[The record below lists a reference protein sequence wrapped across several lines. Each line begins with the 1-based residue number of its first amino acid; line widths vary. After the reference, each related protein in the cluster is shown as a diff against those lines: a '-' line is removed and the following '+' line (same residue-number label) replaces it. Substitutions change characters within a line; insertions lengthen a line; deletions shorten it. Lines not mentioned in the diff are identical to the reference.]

1 MLVWNYKKAK
11 ISFIKLAIKWFNWE
25 DAFNGKDVDSQV
37 KLFNK
42 TFMNIFSNFIHSQ
55 IKTFVDSLSP
65 LINDDSKNKVKLK
78 HKLYHQKG
86 F

>member
-1 MLVWNYKKAK
+1 MLVRNYKKAK

-42 TFMNIFSNFIHSQ
+42 TFMNIFSNFIHTQ
-55 IKTFVDSLSP
+55 IKTFVDGLSP
-65 LINDDSKNKVKLK
+65 LINDDSKSKVEA
-78 HKLYHQKG
+78 
-86 F
+86 